1 MFLVNPI
8 ISGLHERF
16 TPGVRP
22 CHNPAARCHSKPD
35 QKLEQGD
42 KTMNDPVAQTTSN
55 DDRNLAM
62 LAHLLGIVSSFV
74 GALIIW
80 LIKKD
85 QSAFIDEQGK
95 EALNFQITIVIG
107 FVIAGALTFI
117 LIGALLMPL
126 LWIANLVFCILAAV
140 ATSKGEHYKYPF
152 AIRLLK

>member
-1 MFLVNPI
+1 
-8 ISGLHERF
+8 
-16 TPGVRP
+16 
-22 CHNPAARCHSKPD
+22 
-35 QKLEQGD
+35 
-42 KTMNDPVAQTTSN
+42 MNDPVAQSTNN

-95 EALNFQITIVIG
+95 EALNFQITVILG
-107 FVIAGALTFI
+107 FVISSALTVVLVGF
-117 LIGALLMPL
+117 LLMPAV
-126 LWIANLVFCILAAV
+126 WIANLVFCILAAV

>member
-1 MFLVNPI
+1 MVYAGCTAVPQSRQLP
-8 ISGLHERF
+8 SATAH
-16 TPGVRP
+16 
-22 CHNPAARCHSKPD
+22 
-35 QKLEQGD
+35 QKREI
-42 KTMNDPVAQTTSN
+42 KIMNDPVAQGTSN

-85 QSAFIDEQGK
+85 QSAFIDAQGK
-95 EALNFQITIVIG
+95 EALNFQITIILG
-107 FVIAGALTFI
+107 FIIAGALTFI

-140 ATSKGEHYKYPF
+140 AVSKGEHYKYPF
-152 AIRLLK
+152 ALRLLK